1 MVDEIFLFIDLV
13 DTGSFSKLSDKL
25 DINQTTI
32 TRKIQTLEQQFGTLL
47 IRTPQG
53 VRTTVTGKNLYESF
67 VDERKTFDRK
77 LTLFNKKSTTTDSI
91 TILIPLWIAYHVV
104 NVMIP
109 KFTEENPDISLKI
122 IYGDRDVDF
131 IKENI
136 DIAVVTGEQKQSFQ
150 IMKYLGQYKNIFYC
164 RNDYIKIDQLPNTPA
179 ELRSHTFLGYCYDT
193 KEHKIDATHQINIFS
208 EADNKL
214 VDTFSIDSNL
224 TVSMYTGASQ
234 IMLNSNRYIAL
245 DYEFALTA
253 KFATGQF
260 LRVLPEFYA
269 GTREYYITLPERKL
283 SETKQKVYNFL
294 VDAVTKEMT
303 FKK

>member
-32 TRKIQTLEQQFGTLL
+32 TRRIQALEQQFGTLL

-53 VRTTVTGKNLYESF
+53 VRTTVNGRNLYDTFIEQ
-67 VDERKTFDRK
+67 RKSFDRK
-77 LTLFNKKSTTTDSI
+77 LAQFNKKSATTESI
-91 TILIPLWIAYHVV
+91 TILLPLWIAYHVV

-164 RNDYIKIDQLPNTPA
+164 RSDYVKIDQLPNTPA
-179 ELRSHTFLGYCYDT
+179 ELSNHTFLGYCYDT

-253 KFATGQF
+253 KFASGQF

-283 SETKQKVYNFL
+283 SDTKQRVYNFL